1 MADNLKQ
8 QKTQYQEIKDLAK
21 AVVALEKDRGN
32 EVKNTNKM
40 MAAGLKSYNKALSF
54 TKLLGAA
61 GKEWVNSIKDSEG
74 QMTSV
79 IAAKSKAAYDMRIQT
94 GEVTTHTTE
103 MAALQD
109 DILMSMK
116 EIGQLQDEG
125 TANFQKQ
132 LPYQEKLVD
141 LKNDLA
147 ETEELSA
154 DLMRDY
160 GDSVDETQKAQDFY
174 NTILQTG
181 NKALIEKAKASWD
194 TAAATE
200 QAKKNAM
207 DENKERKEA
216 SAQAIEYFEK
226 AQIDKQVAEKRVELQ
241 EGMNELFGVSIKD
254 VEKYGKK
261 FQQFVNNPALIVM
274 GVFAGLAAITKK
286 FLISPIQDSMK
297 LQSELGIG
305 AGHAWDLTLAS
316 KEAAAGGFMY
326 GESVE
331 ESLER
336 AKTLVDTWGVLNDE
350 TMRSIKIATDLER
363 TYGISTDSAAGLA
376 QMMEATSD
384 SSKDILMKEMAGDMK
399 SMQDAGLPVGSIMTD
414 IAGDTDFFAGHMKD
428 GGKNIMKAAKF
439 AKKLGM
445 DMNTIS
451 SAAESLLDWESSI
464 NAEMEAS
471 VLLGREVN
479 MEQARQLMF
488 EGKHEEAMKA
498 IMQQVGSEAD
508 FAAMNV
514 VQREALASAAGVSLT
529 DLTKMVAAEQKLANM
544 SVTER
549 TAMDKRNKLS
559 GRLQK
564 IFGGVVDIFREWY
577 GRLIIPIYE
586 LFQKIFGAGL
596 NLSGEMDNTKG
607 IITKIKE
614 SMDHIIVSVIAWVQ
628 ALDVPKIK
636 AMAQSVWDM
645 VVGAKDLAKWLWEH
659 KTILIAIGTMWA
671 LNKLGLMTF
680 VLEGTKGLIKMIAK
694 MWSLKAAKTAVETPA
709 PTAAAGGL
717 TSFLGNPMG
726 LVKAAGAMLII
737 AAAVWV
743 FAKALQEFNTVDWA
757 SLPKAALALV
767 ILTAA
772 MFGLGLLL
780 SGPGALIFGAG
791 VLGFIALGGAL
802 IILGLGLMS
811 IGKGAKIVS
820 ELTAPLTSLV
830 AIVGKIGLLAIGFTA
845 LGASLGALAIG
856 AMLLYPALPALAAL
870 SALGIMPAGATVS
883 NRTERNAEQRTTKVE
898 KEIKKTND
906 RLDSLISVIEKQ
918 ANHEALKAISRKEI
932 SAIEGAFSNK

>member
-1 MADNLKQ
+1 MASPTQ
-8 QKTQYQEIKDLAK
+8 QKKKDFTDIRDLAK
-21 AVVALEKDRGN
+21 DVVALEKAFGN
-32 EVKNTNKM
+32 EIKYNSSLIKRMASEKQKILNMDVKRQDAGKAYLKTADLIGLANMTAHNAVRAVTEETLKNAATLSTVESAHAEVAQLADEVSTSFKEQVSYADELLEISSELETMKSQELMDNTELEEINKEIRDAGFAKLDLQKQID
-40 MAAGLKSYNKALSF
+40 AA
-54 TKLLGAA
+54 GAA
-61 GKEWVNSIKDSEG
+61 GNKEQMWQLLLKQKDLAATAEAG
-74 QMTSV
+74 AADLKV
-79 IAAKSKAAYDMRIQT
+79 RKDAAKAAVLENSLRRDHLEYAQ
-94 GEVTTHTTE
+94 GE
-103 MAALQD
+103 M
-109 DILMSMK
+109 
-116 EIGQLQDEG
+116 
-125 TANFQKQ
+125 
-132 LPYQEKLVD
+132 
-141 LKNDLA
+141 
-147 ETEELSA
+147 
-154 DLMRDY
+154 
-160 GDSVDETQKAQDFY
+160 
-174 NTILQTG
+174 
-181 NKALIEKAKASWD
+181 EKASKSKDALL
-194 TAAATE
+194 
-200 QAKKNAM
+200 KK
-207 DENKERKEA
+207 K
-216 SAQAIEYFEK
+216 
-226 AQIDKQVAEKRVELQ
+226 ELQ

-261 FQQFVNNPALIVM
+261 FQQFVNNPALIAM

-326 GESVE
+326 GESVS

-384 SSKDILMKEMAGDMK
+384 STKDVLMAGMAGEMK

-514 VQREALASAAGVSLT
+514 VQREALAAASGLSLT
-529 DLTKMVAAEQKLANM
+529 DLTKMVAAEQKLASM

-549 TAMDKRNKLS
+549 KANEKRNKIS
-559 GRLQK
+559 VKLQK
-564 IFGGVVDIFREWY
+564 IFGGVVDMFREWY
-577 GRLIIPIYE
+577 GRLMIPIYE
-586 LFQKIFGAGL
+586 KFQQVFDTGL
-596 NLSGEMDNTKG
+596 GVSG
-607 IITKIKE
+607 IITGIKE
-614 SMDHIIVSVIAWVQ
+614 SMEKIIVSVIKWVQ
-628 ALDVPKIK
+628 ALDLPKIK

-659 KTILIAIGTMWA
+659 KTILIAMGTMWA
-671 LNKLGLMTF
+671 LNKMGLMSF
-680 VLEGTKGLIKMIAK
+680 ILEGTKGLIKMIAK
-694 MWSLKAAKTAVETPA
+694 MWALKAAKTAVETPA

-717 TSFLGNPMG
+717 TSFMGNPMG

-767 ILTAA
+767 TLTAA

-820 ELTAPLTSLV
+820 ELTVPLTSLV
-830 AIVGKIGLLAIGFTA
+830 SIVGKIGLLAIGFAA

-870 SALGIMPAGATVS
+870 SALGIMPAGATIN
-883 NRTERNAEQRTTKVE
+883 NRTERNARERTTQVE
-898 KEIKKTND
+898 KEIKATNKK
-906 RLDSLISVIEKQ
+906 LDGVIELLSKLPTTD
-918 ANHEALKAISRKEI
+918 AVKAISKQEI
-932 SAIEGAFSNK
+932 SATERAFGNN

>member
-1 MADNLKQ
+1 MADNLN
-8 QKTQYQEIKDLAK
+8 QKKKSYAEIRDLAK
-21 AVVALEKDRGN
+21 ELVALEESHGKKITYNASLVKKLATEQNKVLNIMNKMGDKGK
-32 EVKNTNKM
+32 EYLKNT
-40 MAAGLKSYNKALSF
+40 GLQELALKKGLNAIREQNEW
-54 TKLLGAA
+54 TLKNDATLG
-61 GKEWVNSIKDSEG
+61 
-74 QMTSV
+74 SV
-79 IAAKSKAAYDMRIQT
+79 IDAHK
-94 GEVTTHTTE
+94 EVAQLADE
-103 MAALQD
+103 LGF
-109 DILMSMK
+109 SMK
-116 EIGQLQDEG
+116 EQIPYYDEIKQMEQELI
-125 TANFQKQ
+125 ANG
-132 LPYQEKLVD
+132 KLRKEGAKELKD
-141 LKNDLA
+141 LEEQAKDSKN
-147 ETEELSA
+147 
-154 DLMRDY
+154 
-160 GDSVDETQKAQDFY
+160 K
-174 NTILQTG
+174 G
-181 NKALIEKAKASWD
+181 NKALLEALEAKRDEVALLDYESGKRDEHLEQGSLELKAASKMKIELDA
-194 TAAATE
+194 
-200 QAKKNAM
+200 
-207 DENKERKEA
+207 RKEA
-216 SAQAIEYFEK
+216 M
-226 AQIDKQVAEKRVELQ
+226 
-241 EGMNELFGVSIKD
+241 EGFNELFGFSLKD
-254 VEKYGKK
+254 IEKYAKK
-261 FQQFVNNPALIVM
+261 FKNGIQNPWVVTLGILG
-274 GVFAGLAAITKK
+274 GVAAVFKK
-286 FLISPIQDSMK
+286 FLIGPIQDSMK

-305 AGHAWDLTLAS
+305 AGHAWDLQLAS

-331 ESLER
+331 ESLDR
-336 AKTLVDTWGVLNDE
+336 AKSLVETWGVLNEE
-350 TMRSIKIATDLER
+350 TMRSIKVATDLER

-376 QMMEATSD
+376 QMMESTS
-384 SSKDILMKEMAGDMK
+384 SSTKDVLMAGLAGEMQN
-399 SMQDAGLPVGSIMTD
+399 MQDAGLPVGTIMND

-479 MEQARQLMF
+479 LERARELAF
-488 EGKHEEAMKA
+488 AGDLEGMQKE
-498 IMQQVGSEAD
+498 IMRQVGSEAD
-508 FAAMNV
+508 FQRMNV

-586 LFQKIFGAGL
+586 LFQKIFGVGL

-671 LNKLGLMTF
+671 LNKMGLMSF
-680 VLEGTKGLIKMIAK
+680 ILEGTKGLIKMIAK
-694 MWSLKAAKTAVETPA
+694 MWALKAAKTAVETPA